1 MSKFV
6 LTAQLQ
12 LQPPNNVGQVVKNL
26 QSQLNSVHVNVKAQ
40 GAQQAQKQI
49 QQLSST
55 MKTANKE
62 AKGLGDSLQ
71 ISVRRFAGLA
81 IATRAVSLFTNTLG
95 GAIKDAISFERQLVK
110 ISQVTG
116 KTMGNL
122 RDLTNEITRLSTNFG
137 VAADALLNVSRVLS
151 QAGLNANQTRIALD
165 ALAKSD
171 LAPTFDDITQ
181 TAEGAVA
188 IFNQFKQGAGALEG
202 QLGSLNAVAGQFAVE
217 AGDLIAVIRRTG
229 GVFKQA
235 GGDLNELV
243 ALFTSVRSTT
253 RESAES
259 IATGLRT
266 IFTRIQR
273 PETIK
278 YLQQFGVQLT
288 DLEGKFIGPYK
299 AVGELSK
306 ALAGLEEGDLR
317 FVEIAEQLG
326 GFRQIGK
333 VLPLIKEYSV
343 AQRALAVAQAGSNSL
358 AEDAA
363 KAQQTLAV
371 RIQNVA
377 GEFAALVRS
386 ISETGTFQAM
396 ANTALTLASALIKI
410 GEAVKPLIPL
420 LGALAAIKLVK
431 GMQGMMGGMASMAG
445 GGKGVMGFN
454 RGGVV
459 PGSGNGDTVPAMLTP
474 GEFVIKK
481 SSVQKLGASNL
492 ERMNN
497 NKYARGGKIEM
508 EKGAIGGFFLRP
520 GQGEDRDGK
529 INDEVEITNSAVL
542 KKLGKLKSAK
552 DTSKRGTE
560 LNAYANSLTRQQQ
573 FERGLISSPDATKY
587 TPGKGKGFNNASLSG
602 NLSKGT
608 KTTKAKVEAAF
619 KKDMEDG
626 SATVGAQ
633 MIPLSGTIEGFF
645 PGARE
650 GNTPEIA
657 NLVKA
662 QTERGLKATINS
674 TVSKIKQQGLIN
686 APPITPDA
694 KAKLNSSLDNLF
706 VAGGASD
713 AIEGFV
719 NEGIIS
725 SITGAELAGGTSRFD
740 FPSAGIANAK
750 KGLKAMY
757 GEGTNDI
764 DALIKADAKRTASG
778 ATFNSIADKLVSDI
792 NKGNTEGLKG
802 FATGGPVGTDTVPAL
817 LTPGEFVVNRASAK
831 KIGYGSLNR
840 MNKVAKYADGGVV
853 QKFAGGTT
861 GTGVKPV
868 ASSGIAT
875 GSAGLNVDAL
885 QQAWNR
891 LETDVKSHSIVIQ
904 ESKAASERLY
914 KQEDELTK
922 RIRSVDDSMIKLGEG
937 AEDGAKGEKAMK
949 RATDLKVKLETK
961 RMAVAEKAI
970 AMDEK
975 AAVYEKNKQEAIP
988 RARAAKQEFMSASQ
1002 GQAIRSPLKG
1012 NIGNSGG
1019 GPPNMPPSGGGG
1031 SPVTKDNTDKL
1042 KKNTMSLEAMFMG
1055 VMAVNS
1061 ATSMLRPTIDATSG
1075 SFATGSAA
1083 ILDSFGAV
1091 ASQGLMLATALQKL
1105 GVEANVENFKGLFDT
1120 TGKSKVMG
1128 KIGGVARG
1136 AGEKIAGRFGAG
1148 PEQAAAFGQGL
1159 GKAAQ
1164 MITPYVA
1171 ALGTSVAAIGIL
1183 NNAIETFYNY
1193 TQRINKA
1200 IEEGNVEEAGDAAA
1214 GQASMKNANSARMA
1228 GGSIGALIGTA
1239 IAPGIGTAIGAALGA
1254 SLGGVANFAGT
1265 IASYIPIIGPMFSFA
1280 ADSARAMA
1288 EAQAGNVKIAKEL
1301 ETSMKATNEEMQ
1313 KFKDGNATAA
1323 DVLNKLTPAAEATAD
1338 QLNRTQA
1345 FDDRGIMNGYANRE
1359 SGGIESFARGSARVL
1374 TGGLAGLA
1382 GLESGAQKNS
1392 RIKEQEKIS
1401 AQADKGAAEFIS
1413 SSDPAIKVFMT
1424 QVAAAGGDLDDF
1436 KDSIQKN
1443 TAMGKPYLDAVGKM
1457 DDGMENLAIKFDN
1470 IAKETERTRAAIEA
1484 MTLGMASVN
1493 GAANA
1498 AAMGLDNFLSSQEAG
1513 YSSLS
1518 NSLSVLENGVT
1529 GAANNISTADFNAA
1543 LGEASGT
1550 LRGFGATNDQINK
1563 FEANMKG
1570 VNAVQQQ
1577 LPESFKTA
1585 QNDLKAA
1592 AAKGLSGGGTGTSQ
1606 KDAVIDVL
1614 VKDIKSMNLGAE
1626 VEKNI
1631 LAGIENMDLSQAE
1644 LEQIELGN
1652 FDVLEKKIGDIGGKQ
1667 LEQVRNA
1674 IQKQIEMQKKLN
1686 AVVSRRLQLE
1696 DQYVKAQQR
1705 GISMILEMQEIQAKH
1720 GGAAVSPAMR
1730 EQAAIDAYN
1739 VESEAAGVAGITSG
1753 SPDQILRS
1761 IQNTS
1766 AGITAANDVRMD
1778 AAGGGDGLAGEAG
1791 VEAAKNQER
1800 LNGLQ
1805 KAQYD
1810 LTKNLISIK
1819 QQELSTIKEKNKLER
1834 DAMDALI
1841 GGDIEGFFDSMA
1853 TQSAQAAI
1861 ASGDTAAMNMMG
1873 GQAIGRAAQE
1883 NKRLQDAGVTELYGQ
1898 KLAGPGGLTERGF
1911 QAVSDNV
1918 GIADSSFAK
1927 ASAGTTLEEN
1937 DLNKGIRDLA
1947 ANMQPLA
1954 KAMEESAKG
1963 DLEVGKAIEDG
1974 ARKLMKAGEVLES
1987 AGKALGG
1994 SDVGETAEGGAGA
2007 GAKSATVKAQTANI
2021 NVQKVNAGG
2030 TGGDG
2035 GGGGI
2040 AGSVSSMVQRS
2051 PATAL
2056 QAGKMGL
2063 QAGIPAATSAATKLR
2078 AGYDMSKMGMST
2090 KNMSGLTKAGGMFQQ
2105 GGSQVQKFGSKV
2117 ADFGSDVASTVR
2129 TKAGN
2134 FGTKMAER
2142 GQRLGTKAADMAS
2155 DAKAGFN
2162 TGGKLGYFERSVMSA
2177 DDIAAA
2183 DKATSTVGGK
2193 MGSRAREAL
2202 GRGKDF
2208 ATKTADRVMG
2218 AKNVDKLASR
2228 TKGLVD
2234 SGRSMAGRV
2243 GNSRFAQGTKDLV
2256 SNAYKG
2262 GKGFVSNV
2270 SQGMKYAKVANQMG
2284 PMGPTDEL
2292 VRAGVQKT
2300 VGGRMGAGAQKL
2312 MTKGTDLATKYAP
2325 TLSKGAGRA
2334 AGAGG
2339 KLLGKALGPGMAVA
2353 DLAMGAYKGA
2363 TSDSNVRAAKD
2374 EEGNV
2379 VGPGLVADRVL
2390 DKQSTLQ
2397 KGAAGML
2404 TGSATVGGSI
2414 TGSLLG
2420 VQEGGTADQVMAGY
2434 ESMGRG
2440 AAIGASIGSVIPGAG
2455 TAVGAGVGAVVGGG
2469 AELLKSTDQLRVEQK
2484 AAAEQQAKTENMR
2497 TASIDNSGLDV
2508 LERNKAKEQARLQD
2522 EMAMA
2527 QSSGNTQEQERIQ
2540 SRLAEEEQV
2549 RRSKRK
2555 ENRSYFS
2562 AFTDSVGITDTT
2574 ADTEEYKQYQQNQRK
2589 AGASP
2594 AAAGAVP
2601 AQSQPAAQGQ
2611 MPAEAGAV
2619 GIDPEVLNAFSA
2631 SLDKFNTDLSANIDR
2646 LENTKLEIKLA
2657 DTNVSVNINDGGVL
2671 QKLTQLMGDT
2681 VSQKIE
2687 EKLAETRQNPDGSQ
2701 AASSSSQL
2709 AQ

>member
-12 LQPPNNVGQVVKNL
+12 LQPPSNVGQVVKNL
-26 QSQLNSVHVNVKAQ
+26 QSQLNNVHVNVKAQ
-40 GAQQAQKQI
+40 GAQKAQQQI
-49 QQLSST
+49 QQLSSS

-95 GAIKDAISFERQLVK
+95 GAIKDAIAFERQLVK

-116 KTMGNL
+116 KTMGDL
-122 RDLTNEITRLSTNFG
+122 RNLTNEITRLSTNFG
-137 VAADALLNVSRVLS
+137 VAADSLLNVSRVLS
-151 QAGLNANQTRIALD
+151 QAGLNANQTRVALD

-278 YLQQFGVQLT
+278 YLKQFGVELT

-396 ANTALTLASALIKI
+396 ANTALVLASALIKI

-481 SSVQKLGASNL
+481 SSVKKLGASNL
-492 ERMNN
+492 QRMNN
-497 NKYARGGKIEM
+497 NKYAGGGKIQADT
-508 EKGAIGGFFLRP
+508 GAIGGFFLRP
-520 GQGEDRDGK
+520 EQGEDTTGK
-529 INDEVEITNSAVL
+529 IKGKYEVTNANAL
-542 KKLGKLKSAK
+542 AQLGKLKSTKNA
-552 DTSKRGTE
+552 SKLGSE
-560 LNAYANSLTRQQQ
+560 LNEYANNLTKAEQIKKGFITKGQN
-573 FERGLISSPDATKY
+573 KY
-587 TPGKGKGFNNASLSG
+587 TPGKNDTLSLSG
-602 NLSKGT
+602 NMS
-608 KTTKAKVEAAF
+608 AANKKRRDQVNEQY
-619 KKDMEDG
+619 KKDLEGG
-626 SATVGAQ
+626 SARVKGQ
-633 MIPLSGTIEGFF
+633 DIEFGGSISGFF
-645 PGARE
+645 PGDP
-650 GNTPEIA
+650 NSTSPQIA
-657 NLVKA
+657 KLVQQ
-662 QTERGLKATINS
+662 QTERGLRATVKA
-674 TVSKIKQQGLIN
+674 TVSKIKQQGLLSAGVI
-686 APPITPDA
+686 
-694 KAKLNSSLDNLF
+694 KAQDPKTDEVLNNLF
-706 VAGGASD
+706 VTGGAGD
-713 AIEGFV
+713 TVEGFV

-725 SITGAELAGGTSRFD
+725 AISGAKMGGSGTLFD
-740 FPSAGIANAK
+740 YPSSSLSG
-750 KGLKAMY
+750 KGNEGVKGKLQAMF
-757 GEGTNDI
+757 GGDMSS
-764 DALIKADAKRTASG
+764 LVKADAKRTSNSG
-778 ATFNSIADKLVSDI
+778 TFESITEKLVGDI
-792 NKGNTEGLKG
+792 NKGNFEGTNLKMM
-802 FATGGPVGTDTVPAL
+802 AAGGPVGTDTVPAL

-904 ESKAASERLY
+904 ESKAASEKLY

-922 RIRSVDDSMIKLGEG
+922 RIRSVDNSMVKLTEG

-949 RATDLKVKLETK
+949 RATDLKIKLEAK

-1083 ILDSFGAV
+1083 ILDSFGTV
-1091 ASQGLMLATALQKL
+1091 ASQGLMLATVLQKL

-1374 TGGLAGLA
+1374 TGGLAGFA

-1470 IAKETERTRAAIEA
+1470 IAKESERTRAAIEA

-1518 NSLSVLENGVT
+1518 NSLSVLENG
-1529 GAANNISTADFNAA
+1529 
-1543 LGEASGT
+1543 
-1550 LRGFGATNDQINK
+1550 
-1563 FEANMKG
+1563 
-1570 VNAVQQQ
+1570 
-1577 LPESFKTA
+1577 
-1585 QNDLKAA
+1585 
-1592 AAKGLSGGGTGTSQ
+1592 
-1606 KDAVIDVL
+1606 
-1614 VKDIKSMNLGAE
+1614 
-1626 VEKNI
+1626 
-1631 LAGIENMDLSQAE
+1631 
-1644 LEQIELGN
+1644 
-1652 FDVLEKKIGDIGGKQ
+1652 
-1667 LEQVRNA
+1667 
-1674 IQKQIEMQKKLN
+1674 
-1686 AVVSRRLQLE
+1686 
-1696 DQYVKAQQR
+1696 
-1705 GISMILEMQEIQAKH
+1705 
-1720 GGAAVSPAMR
+1720 
-1730 EQAAIDAYN
+1730 
-1739 VESEAAGVAGITSG
+1739 
-1753 SPDQILRS
+1753 
-1761 IQNTS
+1761 
-1766 AGITAANDVRMD
+1766 
-1778 AAGGGDGLAGEAG
+1778 
-1791 VEAAKNQER
+1791 
-1800 LNGLQ
+1800 
-1805 KAQYD
+1805 
-1810 LTKNLISIK
+1810 
-1819 QQELSTIKEKNKLER
+1819 
-1834 DAMDALI
+1834 
-1841 GGDIEGFFDSMA
+1841 
-1853 TQSAQAAI
+1853 
-1861 ASGDTAAMNMMG
+1861 
-1873 GQAIGRAAQE
+1873 
-1883 NKRLQDAGVTELYGQ
+1883 
-1898 KLAGPGGLTERGF
+1898 
-1911 QAVSDNV
+1911 
-1918 GIADSSFAK
+1918 
-1927 ASAGTTLEEN
+1927 
-1937 DLNKGIRDLA
+1937 
-1947 ANMQPLA
+1947 
-1954 KAMEESAKG
+1954 
-1963 DLEVGKAIEDG
+1963 
-1974 ARKLMKAGEVLES
+1974 
-1987 AGKALGG
+1987 
-1994 SDVGETAEGGAGA
+1994 
-2007 GAKSATVKAQTANI
+2007 
-2021 NVQKVNAGG
+2021 
-2030 TGGDG
+2030 
-2035 GGGGI
+2035 
-2040 AGSVSSMVQRS
+2040 
-2051 PATAL
+2051 
-2056 QAGKMGL
+2056 
-2063 QAGIPAATSAATKLR
+2063 
-2078 AGYDMSKMGMST
+2078 
-2090 KNMSGLTKAGGMFQQ
+2090 
-2105 GGSQVQKFGSKV
+2105 
-2117 ADFGSDVASTVR
+2117 
-2129 TKAGN
+2129 
-2134 FGTKMAER
+2134 
-2142 GQRLGTKAADMAS
+2142 
-2155 DAKAGFN
+2155 
-2162 TGGKLGYFERSVMSA
+2162 
-2177 DDIAAA
+2177 
-2183 DKATSTVGGK
+2183 
-2193 MGSRAREAL
+2193 
-2202 GRGKDF
+2202 
-2208 ATKTADRVMG
+2208 
-2218 AKNVDKLASR
+2218 
-2228 TKGLVD
+2228 
-2234 SGRSMAGRV
+2234 
-2243 GNSRFAQGTKDLV
+2243 
-2256 SNAYKG
+2256 
-2262 GKGFVSNV
+2262 
-2270 SQGMKYAKVANQMG
+2270 
-2284 PMGPTDEL
+2284 
-2292 VRAGVQKT
+2292 
-2300 VGGRMGAGAQKL
+2300 
-2312 MTKGTDLATKYAP
+2312 
-2325 TLSKGAGRA
+2325 
-2334 AGAGG
+2334 
-2339 KLLGKALGPGMAVA
+2339 
-2353 DLAMGAYKGA
+2353 
-2363 TSDSNVRAAKD
+2363 
-2374 EEGNV
+2374 
-2379 VGPGLVADRVL
+2379 
-2390 DKQSTLQ
+2390 
-2397 KGAAGML
+2397 
-2404 TGSATVGGSI
+2404 
-2414 TGSLLG
+2414 
-2420 VQEGGTADQVMAGY
+2420 
-2434 ESMGRG
+2434 
-2440 AAIGASIGSVIPGAG
+2440 
-2455 TAVGAGVGAVVGGG
+2455 
-2469 AELLKSTDQLRVEQK
+2469 
-2484 AAAEQQAKTENMR
+2484 
-2497 TASIDNSGLDV
+2497 
-2508 LERNKAKEQARLQD
+2508 
-2522 EMAMA
+2522 
-2527 QSSGNTQEQERIQ
+2527 
-2540 SRLAEEEQV
+2540 
-2549 RRSKRK
+2549 
-2555 ENRSYFS
+2555 
-2562 AFTDSVGITDTT
+2562 
-2574 ADTEEYKQYQQNQRK
+2574 
-2589 AGASP
+2589 
-2594 AAAGAVP
+2594 
-2601 AQSQPAAQGQ
+2601 
-2611 MPAEAGAV
+2611 
-2619 GIDPEVLNAFSA
+2619 
-2631 SLDKFNTDLSANIDR
+2631 
-2646 LENTKLEIKLA
+2646 
-2657 DTNVSVNINDGGVL
+2657 
-2671 QKLTQLMGDT
+2671 
-2681 VSQKIE
+2681 
-2687 EKLAETRQNPDGSQ
+2687 
-2701 AASSSSQL
+2701 
-2709 AQ
+2709 

>member
-12 LQPPNNVGQVVKNL
+12 LQPPSNVGQVVKNL
-26 QSQLNSVHVNVKAQ
+26 QSQLNSVNVNVKAK
-40 GAQQAQKQI
+40 GAQQAQQQI
-49 QQLSST
+49 QQLSGS

-71 ISVRRFAGLA
+71 ISVKRFAGLA

-95 GAIKDAISFERQLVK
+95 GAIRDAISFERQLVK

-116 KTMGNL
+116 KTMGDL

-151 QAGLNANQTRIALD
+151 QAGLNANQTRVALD

-278 YLQQFGVQLT
+278 YLKQFGVQLT

-386 ISETGTFQAM
+386 ISETGTFQTM
-396 ANTALTLASALIKI
+396 ANTALVLASALIKI

-492 ERMNN
+492 QRMNN
-497 NKYARGGKIEM
+497 NKYAKGGKIEVQ
-508 EKGAIGGFFLRP
+508 KGKIGGFFLRP
-520 GQGEDRDGK
+520 EQGEDTEGNIKGK
-529 INDEVEITNSAVL
+529 YEVTNANALSQ
-542 KKLGKLKSAK
+542 LGKLKSTKNA
-552 DTSKRGTE
+552 SKLGSE
-560 LNAYANSLTRQQQ
+560 LNEYANNLTKVEQIEKGFITKGQN
-573 FERGLISSPDATKY
+573 KY
-587 TPGKGKGFNNASLSG
+587 TPGKNQTLSLSG
-602 NLSKGT
+602 NMS
-608 KTTKAKVEAAF
+608 AANKKRKDQVAEEY
-619 KKDMEDG
+619 KKDLGSG
-626 SATVGAQ
+626 SARVAGQ
-633 MIPLSGTIEGFF
+633 EVEFGGSISGFF
-645 PGARE
+645 PGDP
-650 GNTPEIA
+650 NSTSPQIA
-657 NLVKA
+657 KLVKQ
-662 QTERGLKATINS
+662 QTERGLRATVKA
-674 TVSKIKQQGLIN
+674 TVSKIKQQGLLSAGVIQ
-686 APPITPDA
+686 AQDPKKEDV
-694 KAKLNSSLDNLF
+694 LNNLF
-706 VAGGASD
+706 VAGGAGD
-713 AIEGFV
+713 TVEGFV

-725 SITGAELAGGTSRFD
+725 AISGAKMGGAGTLFD
-740 FPSAGIANAK
+740 YPSSS
-750 KGLKAMY
+750 LK
-757 GEGTNDI
+757 GEGVKDKLQAMFGG
-764 DALIKADAKRTASG
+764 DMSSLVKADAKRTSNSG
-778 ATFNSIADKLVSDI
+778 TFESITEKIVGDI
-792 NKGNTEGLKG
+792 NKGNFEGTNLKQM
-802 FATGGPVGTDTVPAL
+802 ATGGPVGTDTVPAL

-868 ASSGIAT
+868 ASSGIAA
-875 GSAGLNVDAL
+875 GSAGLNVDGL
-885 QQAWNR
+885 QQAYKV
-891 LETDVKSHSIVIQ
+891 LETDIKSHSIVIQ

-914 KQEDELTK
+914 KQEDELTN
-922 RIRSVDDSMIKLGEG
+922 RIRSVDDSMVKLREG
-937 AEDGAKGEKAMK
+937 AEEGAKGEKAMK
-949 RATDLKVKLETK
+949 RATDLKVKLETQ

-970 AMDEK
+970 SMDEK

-988 RARAAKQEFMSASQ
+988 RAKAAKQEFMAASQ
-1002 GQAIRSPLKG
+1002 SQAIRSPLKG

-1019 GPPNMPPSGGGG
+1019 GPPNPPSGGGG
-1031 SPVTKDNTDKL
+1031 PPTQTTKDNTDKV
-1042 KKNTMSLEAMFMG
+1042 KKNTASLESMFMG

-1061 ATSMLRPTIDATSG
+1061 SVAMFRPTIDATSG
-1075 SFATGSAA
+1075 ALSTGTAA
-1083 ILDSFGAV
+1083 ILDSFTTV
-1091 ASQGLMLATALQKL
+1091 ASQGLAVAAVLQKL
-1105 GVEANVENFKGLFDT
+1105 GVEANATNFAGLFQKN
-1120 TGKSKVMG
+1120 GKSRVQG
-1128 KIGGVARG
+1128 KIGGLARS
-1136 AGEKIAGRFGAG
+1136 AGEKIAGRFKAS
-1148 PEQAAAFGQGL
+1148 PEQAVAFGQSL
-1159 GKAAQ
+1159 GSAAQ
-1164 MITPYVA
+1164 AMTPFVA
-1171 ALGTSVAAIGIL
+1171 ALGTSVAAVGIL
-1183 NNAIETFYNY
+1183 NSAITTFYNY
-1193 TQRINKA
+1193 QQKLNKA
-1200 IEEGNVEEAGDAAA
+1200 VDEGDVSAAGDAAGGKAQLETANNARSIGAAA
-1214 GQASMKNANSARMA
+1214 GSVIGMA
-1228 GGSIGALIGTA
+1228 VAGPLGAIVGSIGGAIVGTM
-1239 IAPGIGTAIGAALGA
+1239 TAAVGHFFGAGAAARNLA
-1254 SLGGVANFAGT
+1254 EANAGVAETMKSLDKDTKKANK
-1265 IASYIPIIGPMFSFA
+1265 
-1280 ADSARAMA
+1280 AM
-1288 EAQAGNVKIAKEL
+1288 QA
-1301 ETSMKATNEEMQ
+1301 
-1313 KFKDGNATAA
+1313 FKDGNGTAVDVMDKFQNSFASANQNLERTSGFATAKG
-1323 DVLNKLTPAAEATAD
+1323 DVTTKDAVEA
-1338 QLNRTQA
+1338 QE
-1345 FDDRGIMNGYANRE
+1345 NGVITGSLRNAGAYL
-1359 SGGIESFARGSARVL
+1359 GGGMLGME
-1374 TGGLAGLA
+1374 T
-1382 GLESGAQKNS
+1382 NS
-1392 RIKEQEKIS
+1392 TRNERIKEQGSTRAKS
-1401 AQADKGAAEFIS
+1401 LDAAEKS
-1413 SSDPAIKVFMT
+1413 VSAADPAISVMMR
-1424 QVAAAGGDLDDF
+1424 QAANAGQTLEQFKADLEQNS
-1436 KDSIQKN
+1436 KSGRNYLETIKR
-1443 TAMGKPYLDAVGKM
+1443 LDAAT
-1457 DDGMENLAIKFDN
+1457 ENGAGASEDLAQKFKN
-1470 IAKETERTRAAIEA
+1470 IAEQAEKTRAAIEA
-1484 MTLGMASVN
+1484 MTLGMAGVN

-1498 AAMGLDNFLSSQEAG
+1498 AAMGLNNYLSSQEAG
-1513 YSSLS
+1513 FSTLA
-1518 NSLSVLENGVT
+1518 NSMSVLENGVT

-1570 VNAVQQQ
+1570 VNAVQRK

-1592 AAKGLSGGGTGTSQ
+1592 AAKGLAGGGTGTSQ
-1606 KDAVIDVL
+1606 KDAVLDVI
-1614 VKDIKSMNLGAE
+1614 VKDIKGMNLGAE

-1686 AVVSRRLQLE
+1686 AVVQRRLALE

-1705 GISMILEMQEIQAKH
+1705 GIGMILEMQEIQAKH

-1730 EQAAIDAYN
+1730 EQAAIDSFN
-1739 VESEAAGVAGITSG
+1739 KQSEAAGVTGVANA
-1753 SPDQILRS
+1753 SPDQILRN
-1761 IQNTS
+1761 IQDTRGQI
-1766 AGITAANDVRMD
+1766 AQANETRMD
-1778 AAGGGDGLAGEAG
+1778 SAGGGTGLSGDAG
-1791 VEAAKNQER
+1791 VELNKNQER
-1800 LNGLQ
+1800 LNNLT

-1841 GGDIEGFFDSMA
+1841 GGDVESFMDNMA

-1861 ASGDTAAMNMMG
+1861 ATGDSAAMNMMG
-1873 GQAIGRAAQE
+1873 GQALGRAAQE
-1883 NKRLQDAGVTELYGQ
+1883 NKRLEEAGVTEMYGQ
-1898 KLAGPGGLTERGF
+1898 KLGGPGGLTERGF
-1911 QAVSDNV
+1911 QAVANNV
-1918 GIADSSFAK
+1918 GIADDSFAK
-1927 ASAGTTLEEN
+1927 SAAGTTLEETSL
-1937 DLNKGIRDLA
+1937 DKEIRDLA
-1947 ANMQPLA
+1947 ANLKPLA
-1954 KAMEESAKG
+1954 DSMVASAQG

-2007 GAKSATVKAQTANI
+2007 GVKSATVKAQTANI
-2021 NVQKVNAGG
+2021 NVQKVNSGG
-2030 TGGDG
+2030 TGDSGS
-2035 GGGGI
+2035 GGGI
-2040 AGSVSSMVQRS
+2040 AGSVSSMVKRS
-2051 PATAL
+2051 PATAF

-2063 QAGIPAATSAATKLR
+2063 QAGIPAATKLK

-2105 GGSQVQKFGSKV
+2105 GGSQAQKFGSKV
-2117 ADFGSDVASTVR
+2117 ADFGGDVASTVK

-2134 FGTKMAER
+2134 FGKVAKIQ
-2142 GQRLGTKAADMAS
+2142 GQRAGLRAADMAS

-2162 TGGKLGYFERSVMSA
+2162 TGGKLSYFDRSMMSA

-2183 DKATSTVGGK
+2183 DNATSNIGGK
-2193 MGSRAREAL
+2193 MGSRAKDAL

-2208 ATKTADRVMG
+2208 ATRAADKVMG
-2218 AKNVDKLASR
+2218 AKNADKLASR

-2234 SGRSMAGRV
+2234 SAKNMAGRA
-2243 GNSRFAQGTKDLV
+2243 GNSKIVQGGKDLL

-2262 GKGFVSNV
+2262 GKGFVGNV

-2292 VRAGVQKT
+2292 ARAGVQKT
-2300 VGGRMGAGAQKL
+2300 VGGRMGAGAKKL

-2325 TLSKGAGRA
+2325 GLSKGV
-2334 AGAGG
+2334 GAGG
-2339 KLLGKALGPGMAVA
+2339 KLLSKALGPGMAVA
-2353 DLAMGAYKGA
+2353 DLAIGAYKGA

-2379 VGPGLVADRVL
+2379 VGPGLIADRAL
-2390 DKQSTLQ
+2390 DEQSSLY
-2397 KGAAGML
+2397 KGTAGML

-2414 TGSLLG
+2414 TGSMLG

-2440 AAIGASIGSVIPGAG
+2440 AAIGASIGSFVPGVG
-2455 TAVGAGVGAVVGGG
+2455 TAVGAGVGAIVGGG
-2469 AELLKSTDQLRVEQK
+2469 AELVKSGGQLMEERKVASESAK
-2484 AAAEQQAKTENMR
+2484 KTESMR
-2497 TASIDNSGLDV
+2497 TASVDDSGLDV

-2527 QSSGNTQEQERIQ
+2527 QSSGNTQEQEKIQ
-2540 SRLAEEEQV
+2540 SRLAEDEQS

-2562 AFTDSVGITDTT
+2562 AFTDSIGATDTT
-2574 ADTEEYKQYQQNQRK
+2574 ADSEEYKQYQKSQRT

-2601 AQSQPAAQGQ
+2601 SQKNVAATGQVAQ
-2611 MPAEAGAV
+2611 AGAGGV
-2619 GIDPEVLNAFSA
+2619 GLDPELLNKFSA
-2631 SLDKFNTDLSANIDR
+2631 SLEKFNTDLSANIDR

-2671 QKLTQLMGDT
+2671 QKLTQLMGDV

-2687 EKLAETRQNPDGSQ
+2687 EKLAETRQNPDGSN
-2701 AASSSSQL
+2701 AAPSSSQL
-2709 AQ
+2709 SN